1 MSDWKKVELGETWD
15 YKAAGEGA
23 SVEGVFAGKDE
34 NVGENNS
41 MIYRIEDREG
51 KATSVWGSTVLDTR
65 MKNIKEGEEV
75 KIVYKGT
82 KPSPTRKDK
91 TYHDFEVFHRE
102 PDIEEEAADDSL
114 KGVK

>member
-1 MSDWKKVELGETWD
+1 MADWTKVELGETWD

-82 KPSPTRKDK
+82 KPSPTRKGK
-91 TYHDFEVFHRE
+91 NYHDFEVWHKQLNVT
-102 PDIEEEAADDSL
+102 DEAIDELS
-114 KGVK
+114 KGID